1 MIDQFLAQVSALAQR
16 SGIRSMV
23 IGVRDPQSGA
33 TKVLTTAGAVEDLK
47 EAVAQKFGLSDPAHA
62 ETEIGWG

>member
-1 MIDQFLAQVSALAQR
+1 MDQFLAAVSQLAQR

-23 IGVRDPQSGA
+23 IGCRDPQSGSV
-33 TKVLTTAGAVEDLK
+33 KVLTTAGAVEDLK

-62 ETEIGWG
+62 ETEVGWS